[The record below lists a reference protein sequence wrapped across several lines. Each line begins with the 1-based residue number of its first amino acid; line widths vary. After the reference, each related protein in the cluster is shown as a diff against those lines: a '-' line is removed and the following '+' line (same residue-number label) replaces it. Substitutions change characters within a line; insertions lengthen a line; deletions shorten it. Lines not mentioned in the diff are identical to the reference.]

1 MPWPVKGNIQT
12 FVFKTFAL
20 CFELPR
26 VFVWSVLE
34 TWWLWNLP
42 IFIQLWK
49 KSNGPFHKVIETFH
63 QLSDFS
69 KFLFVQG
76 SKHLSRYW
84 NNFQAPLTQK
94 RLNIKSSSK
103 WEFLREQKI
112 NLFKCQFYEALKTLY
127 TYFWRVLHR
136 NTEIHVVK
144 MIPSNARSHQN
155 VFQESQEIGVRLIIS
170 LGSELVGTRL
180 FGRVHLVI
188 QWSSR
193 FGRGGSQKNWKCSSS
208 SFSSVPNSLYSMLRW
223 QGKHILSCF

>member
-1 MPWPVKGNIQT
+1 MPSQL
-12 FVFKTFAL
+12 AL
-20 CFELPR
+20 ACQGKHSDICLQNLCLIFWATPY

-144 MIPSNARSHQN
+144 MIPLNACLHQN

-170 LGSELVGTRL
+170 LGSE
-180 FGRVHLVI
+180 
-188 QWSSR
+188 
-193 FGRGGSQKNWKCSSS
+193 
-208 SFSSVPNSLYSMLRW
+208 
-223 QGKHILSCF
+223 

>member
-1 MPWPVKGNIQT
+1 MKGSLFSLCTKSDISFPSPPPYTSIRISQYWFIYIFINIVKVLLNWPWPVKGNIQT
-12 FVFKTFAL
+12 FVFKIFAL
-20 CFELPR
+20 CFELPH
-26 VFVWSVLE
+26 VFVCFVLE

-136 NTEIHVVK
+136 NTEIHVVE

-155 VFQESQEIGVRLIIS
+155 VFQESQEIGVRLILS
-170 LGSELVGTRL
+170 LGSE
-180 FGRVHLVI
+180 
-188 QWSSR
+188 
-193 FGRGGSQKNWKCSSS
+193 
-208 SFSSVPNSLYSMLRW
+208 
-223 QGKHILSCF
+223 